1 MDPVGYEALKHFGFL
16 ELLGHGDHQEIKGG
30 LARSEI
36 FVCGRIH
43 KCKVPSAARA
53 PAGSMSWKMT
63 AKHCELP
70 FSTMMRMTDN
80 TLLYMIYIYMIY
92 IYMYIYL
99 WIAAKIGQRIAANL
113 VHQTLCSVHFL
124 TQLPSKD
131 VFVISCLCLMYF
143 VGMHNHHHHV

>member
-1 MDPVGYEALKHFGFL
+1 MDPMGYEALKHFGFL

-63 AKHCELP
+63 ANHCELP

-80 TLLYMIYIYMIY
+80 ILLYMIYKKDIY
-92 IYMYIYL
+92 IYMYIFMDSCKDWPKNRSQL
-99 WIAAKIGQRIAANL
+99 GSPNAVQCSFSNPVAIQRCVRYFMSMFN
-113 VHQTLCSVHFL
+113 
-124 TQLPSKD
+124 
-131 VFVISCLCLMYF
+131 VFCWDA
-143 VGMHNHHHHV
+143 